1 MSTKGRMTL
10 PAGIRRRFN
19 IRLGTRVV
27 FVEEKGR
34 LLLQPITRDYIRS
47 FRGMFKLKPGE
58 KSAVQELIK
67 DRVDDRAGEEA

>member
-34 LLLQPITRDYIRS
+34 LLLHPITRDYIRS